1 MKAFIFAAGLGTRL
15 KPWTDTMP
23 KALVPYSGRPMMG
36 HLIDRLKDAGVG
48 EIVVNVL
55 HFAQQIVSYFRSE
68 DDFGIKVQISDE
80 SDALLDTGGGLLH
93 ARAFLEGGTE
103 PFIAHNVDILS
114 NLDIRAFYDSGTG
127 DNAVAKLLVSDRDSS
142 RKLLFDKDMR
152 LMGWKNLKT
161 GQTKGRPESAVFEY
175 AFAGVHLLSPS
186 ILYKVFDSCPQ
197 FAGAFSIIDS
207 YLDICCTHVIY
218 GYLQNGLRVLDIGK
232 PEALAMAEKFR

>member
-23 KALVPYSGRPMMG
+23 KALVPYSGKPMLG
-36 HLIDRLKDAGVG
+36 HLADRLKDAGVD
-48 EIVVNVL
+48 EIVVNVH
-55 HFAQQIVSYFRSE
+55 HFAEQIVSYVRSE

-93 ARAFLEGGTE
+93 ARVFLEGGTE

-152 LMGWKNLKT
+152 LVGWKNLKT
-161 GQTKGRPESAVFEY
+161 GQTKGHPESATFEY

-186 ILYKVFDSCPQ
+186 IYGAFDSHPR
-197 FAGAFSIIDS
+197 FSGAFSIIDF
-207 YLDICCTHVIY
+207 YLAICDTHAVY
-218 GYLQNGLRVLDIGK
+218 GYLQSGLRVLDIGK
-232 PEALAMAEKFR
+232 PEALAMAGKF

>member
-23 KALVPYSGRPMMG
+23 KALVPYSGKPMLG
-36 HLIDRLKDAGVG
+36 HLADRLKDAGVD
-48 EIVVNVL
+48 EIVVNVH
-55 HFAQQIVSYFRSE
+55 HFAEQIVSYVRSE

-152 LMGWKNLKT
+152 LVGWKNLKT
-161 GQTKGRPESAVFEY
+161 GQTKGHPESAAFEY

-186 ILYKVFDSCPQ
+186 IYGAFDSHPR
-197 FAGAFSIIDS
+197 FSGAFSIIDF
-207 YLDICCTHVIY
+207 YLAICDTHAVY
-218 GYLQNGLRVLDIGK
+218 GYLQSGLRVLDIGK
-232 PEALAMAEKFR
+232 PEALAMAGKF

>member
-23 KALVPYSGRPMMG
+23 KALVPYSGKPMLG
-36 HLIDRLKDAGVG
+36 HLADRLKDAGVD
-48 EIVVNVL
+48 EIVVNVH
-55 HFAQQIVSYFRSE
+55 HFAEQIVSYVRSE

-152 LMGWKNLKT
+152 LVGWKNLKT
-161 GQTKGRPESAVFEY
+161 GQIKGHPESAAFEY

-186 ILYKVFDSCPQ
+186 IYGAFDSHPR
-197 FAGAFSIIDS
+197 FSGAFSIIDF
-207 YLDICCTHVIY
+207 YLAICDTHAVY
-218 GYLQNGLRVLDIGK
+218 GYLQSGLRVLDIGK
-232 PEALAMAEKFR
+232 PEALAMAGKF

>member
-23 KALVPYSGRPMMG
+23 KALVPYSGKPMLG
-36 HLIDRLKDAGVG
+36 HLADRLKDAGVD
-48 EIVVNVL
+48 EIVVNVH
-55 HFAQQIVSYFRSE
+55 HFAEQIVSYVRSE

-152 LMGWKNLKT
+152 LVGWKNLKT
-161 GQTKGRPESAVFEY
+161 GQTKGHPESAAFEY

-186 ILYKVFDSCPQ
+186 IYGAFDSHPR
-197 FAGAFSIIDS
+197 FSGAFSIIDF
-207 YLDICCTHVIY
+207 YLAICGSHAVY
-218 GYLQNGLRVLDIGK
+218 GYLQSGLRVLDIGK
-232 PEALAMAEKFR
+232 PEALAMGGKF

>member
-23 KALVPYSGRPMMG
+23 KALVPYSGKPMLG
-36 HLIDRLKDAGVG
+36 HLADRLKDAGVD
-48 EIVVNVL
+48 EIVVNVH
-55 HFAQQIVSYFRSE
+55 HFAEQIVSYVRSE

-152 LMGWKNLKT
+152 LVGWKNLKT
-161 GQTKGRPESAVFEY
+161 GQIKGHPESAAFEY

-186 ILYKVFDSCPQ
+186 IYGAFDSHPR
-197 FAGAFSIIDS
+197 FSGAFSIIDF
-207 YLDICCTHVIY
+207 YLAICDTHAVY

-232 PEALAMAEKFR
+232 PEALAMAGKF

>member
-23 KALVPYSGRPMMG
+23 KALVPYSGKPMLG
-36 HLIDRLKDAGVG
+36 HLADRLKDAGVD
-48 EIVVNVL
+48 EIVVNVH
-55 HFAQQIVSYFRSE
+55 HFAEQIVSYVRSE

-152 LMGWKNLKT
+152 LVGWKNMKT
-161 GQTKGRPESAVFEY
+161 GQTKGHPESAAFEY

-186 ILYKVFDSCPQ
+186 IYGAFDSHPR
-197 FAGAFSIIDS
+197 FSGAFSIIDF
-207 YLDICCTHVIY
+207 YLAICDTHAVY
-218 GYLQNGLRVLDIGK
+218 GYLQSGLRVLDIGK
-232 PEALAMAEKFR
+232 PEALAMAGMF